1 MPYLSRLSGNLFH
14 RPDLFDIELIK
25 SERNRT
31 LLMLTT
37 LTLVLLTT
45 LFALSIIEETVLTV
59 YGGFQSIYNVMGW
72 VLSMMIFEAVILW
85 RINWFRR
92 RDLRLPLV
100 FLYLHSIIEISF
112 PTILLYYEVVVM
124 NHVQFLDSPV
134 FVFYFL
140 IIFLSALHI
149 NYTLSIILGLTG
161 ALQYSVIVFFAYGN
175 EHAESASTTPAV
187 AHYVRSVLIAIIGM
201 GSAFIARQ
209 FQLRI
214 SSFLSLLKSQRELE
228 LSFGQ
233 QVSAEVATALKSQ
246 GDDAREFE
254 ATVMVL
260 DIRNFSGYADIHTPQ
275 EILKYQNKVFAPII
289 DIIRSHR
296 GIVNQIMGDGLMAVF
311 GAPVSF
317 KDHSLQAFMAARSI
331 LDTVHDLSEKAI
343 VPRTRL
349 GIGVHSGK
357 VVTGNIGNSQR
368 KQYSFSGSAVIVAF
382 RVEEL
387 NKELNSELLIT
398 SSVKEKV
405 PNDFEVDYLGEK
417 SLKGLKL
424 PIGIYRS

>member
-1 MPYLSRLSGNLFH
+1 MPYLSRLAGNLFQ
-14 RPDLFDIELIK
+14 RPDLFDIELHK
-25 SERNRT
+25 SEHNRT
-31 LLMLTT
+31 LLMLMT

-45 LFALSIIEETVLTV
+45 LFALSIIDETVLAA
-59 YGGFQSIYNVMGW
+59 YGGYQIIYNVMGW

-92 RDLRLPLV
+92 RNLRLPLV

-124 NHVQFLDSPV
+124 NQVQFLDSPV

-149 NYTLSIILGLTG
+149 NYILSLILGLTG
-161 ALQYSVIVFFAYGN
+161 ALQYSVIVSFAYGN
-175 EHAESASTTPAV
+175 EQTESASTTPAV

-201 GSAFIARQ
+201 GAAFIARQ

-214 SSFLSLLKSQRELE
+214 RSFLSLLKTQRELE

-233 QVSAEVATALKSQ
+233 QVSAEIATALKSQ

-254 ATVMVL
+254 ATVLVL

-275 EILKYQNKVFAPII
+275 EVLKYQNQIFAPII

-311 GAPVSF
+311 GAPVAF

-331 LDTVHDLSEKAI
+331 LDTVHELSEKVI

-349 GIGVHSGK
+349 GIGVHSGR

-405 PNDFEVDYLGEK
+405 QNDFEVEYLGEK